1 MLDEFQT
8 SQVWENM
15 LAAETRSLYFADLTS
30 RYTRTKQ
37 WMTGI
42 SFFLASGAAASIIG
56 KLPQS
61 VPLIASAV
69 VAVLTA
75 YSIAMGL
82 DRKIGTM
89 AKLHSTWNM
98 IAVEYQRLWSH
109 TYSDDAEEQLYA
121 LIQREREPSE
131 LATMEAPNNQK
142 LLGEWQEHV
151 FEMYHLTRQSG

>member
-15 LAAETRSLYFADLTS
+15 LAAETRSLHFADLTS

-61 VPLIASAV
+61 VPL
-69 VAVLTA
+69 
-75 YSIAMGL
+75 M
-82 DRKIGTM
+82 RP
-89 AKLHSTWNM
+89 
-98 IAVEYQRLWSH
+98 Q
-109 TYSDDAEEQLYA
+109 
-121 LIQREREPSE
+121 
-131 LATMEAPNNQK
+131 
-142 LLGEWQEHV
+142 
-151 FEMYHLTRQSG
+151 